1 VISFLSLRLLWR
13 SRNSAD
19 TFGRRALF
27 PHTVALLMLGTA
39 GFAAEAWHIQISLK
53 STANGVAYDGTCDAS
68 DLAIDVVY
76 QLAMLVTDA
85 LLVCAC
91 VTWNICPAEAEGRD
105 AALPDICRHT
115 EAAYLDCCTNPAVHR
130 LVQCVN
136 VPDQPAQM
144 LESSPFVT
152 ALSVLADV
160 TCANTLGLPAAV
172 SNIRVIT
179 AAWLICTVAFNVLVT
194 LIIVIHLW
202 PAKHLVQYGRA
213 ASAIGIIA
221 ESAAG
226 YAGVGLLLII
236 SILLESDSALFF
248 VRAFGVAG
256 VCVSVPV
263 LPPSSLTPM
272 QFLSASVI
280 TFRIAIGIGY
290 TPPGS
295 SDAASILPTFSEH
308 WSSPITED
316 ILKTR

>member
-1 VISFLSLRLLWR
+1 
-13 SRNSAD
+13 
-19 TFGRRALF
+19 
-27 PHTVALLMLGTA
+27 
-39 GFAAEAWHIQISLK
+39 
-53 STANGVAYDGTCDAS
+53 
-68 DLAIDVVY
+68 
-76 QLAMLVTDA
+76 
-85 LLVCAC
+85 
-91 VTWNICPAEAEGRD
+91 
-105 AALPDICRHT
+105 
-115 EAAYLDCCTNPAVHR
+115 
-130 LVQCVN
+130 
-136 VPDQPAQM
+136 M
-144 LESSPFVT
+144 LESSPLVA

-160 TCANTLGLPAAV
+160 TCANTLGLPATV

-194 LIIVIHLW
+194 LIIVMHLW

-226 YAGVGLLLII
+226 YAGAGLLLII

-263 LPPSSLTPM
+263 LPPFALTSM

-280 TFRIAIGIGY
+280 TFRIAVGIGY
-290 TPPGS
+290 VPPGG
-295 SDAASILPTFSEH
+295 SDTVSILPTFSEH